1 MIIIVNYD
9 YSLVIH
15 GIKGNAMFHIILLRE
30 TMKVQVYYRSKS
42 RWYIIAH
49 CTYYLPLIAAMP
61 DISLCCMRLSYL
73 TFKQREG
80 QIWTKKK

>member
-30 TMKVQVYYRSKS
+30 TMKVQVDNRSKS
-42 RWYIIAH
+42 RWYIAH

-61 DISLCCMRLSYL
+61 DIS
-73 TFKQREG
+73 
-80 QIWTKKK
+80 